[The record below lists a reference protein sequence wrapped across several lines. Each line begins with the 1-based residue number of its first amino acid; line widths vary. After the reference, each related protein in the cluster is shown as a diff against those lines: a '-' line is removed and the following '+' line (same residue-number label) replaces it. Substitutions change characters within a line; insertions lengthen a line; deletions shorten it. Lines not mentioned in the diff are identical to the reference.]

1 MMTKEEI
8 QSIDS
13 SDIAKFAGLDSAGI
27 LAAPGEDA
35 VGFKERALKLVS
47 ALDEINTELSEKG
60 ETDLIDSIPLKKE
73 DRINTEILDEASEIN
88 KNFYDFSIN
97 WVPGFFLSKSL
108 GIFWGGCAISFE
120 ENQFT
125 VFLIRA
131 SFAKQKK
138 WFLYRRDELLS
149 HELCH
154 IARMPIGDKLYEEF
168 FAYRSSPSA
177 FRRYF
182 GSCFRTQ
189 ADSLIFV
196 MPIFL
201 LLIMQILITFSFIK
215 IPIYP
220 FWMLALLFP
229 LYLLIKNQ
237 ILRKIAFRAIT
248 KLESFGISKPKAVLF
263 RCTAREISEIPG
275 MKNAED
281 FTKWAL
287 EKQNHEIR
295 WKIISWKYL
304 GKTNPNKT
312 VS

>member
-1 MMTKEEI
+1 MMNKEEI
-8 QSIDS
+8 QSLES
-13 SDIAKFAGLDSAGI
+13 SDIARFAELDSAGI
-27 LAAPGEDA
+27 LAGPGESA
-35 VGFKERALKLVS
+35 GEFKERALRLIS
-47 ALDEINTELSEKG
+47 ALDEINAELSEKG
-60 ETDLIDSIPLKKE
+60 ETDLIDSIPIKKE
-73 DRINTEILDEASEIN
+73 DRINPEILEEAAEIN
-88 KNFYDFSIN
+88 KKFYDFSIN

-120 ENQFT
+120 ESQFT

-154 IARMPIGDKLYEEF
+154 IARMPIGDKFYEEF

-201 LLIMQILITFSFIK
+201 LLLMQILITFSVIK

-220 FWMLALLFP
+220 FWILAVLFP
-229 LYLLIKNQ
+229 LYLMIKNQ
-237 ILRKIAFRAIT
+237 ILRGIAFRAISR
-248 KLESFGISKPKAVLF
+248 LESFGISKPKAVLF
-263 RCTAREISEIPG
+263 RCTAREISEISG
-275 MKNAED
+275 MKNTED
-281 FTKWAL
+281 FVKWAS
-287 EKQNHEIR
+287 EMETREIR
-295 WKIISWKYL
+295 WKIIRWKYL
-304 GKTNPNKT
+304 DLFNIKKD
-312 VS
+312 